1 MTKKIVILR
10 FAGLSGLLTAY
21 RLHNKGFDIEII
33 EARDSL
39 ADASILSILMRAK
52 SKWATWFNDIHVISG
67 IY

>member
-21 RLHNKGFDIEII
+21 RLRNKGFDIEII
-33 EARDSL
+33 EARFV

-52 SKWATWFNDIHVISG
+52 SK
-67 IY
+67 